1 MAAVADYLVEALG
14 LDTAVVPVAVP
25 SRFPSLRQ
33 QCRRAHPHIRFIHH
47 YPASDLTYSLW
58 TTTWQALNLIR
69 VDAEQLGLRIR
80 QLRKAHGW
88 TQEALAEK
96 AGIHPVYLA
105 GIEGGKRNPSF
116 KNLARIAAALEIA
129 LSKLFAED
137 DTAQ

>member
-1 MAAVADYLVEALG
+1 
-14 LDTAVVPVAVP
+14 
-25 SRFPSLRQ
+25 
-33 QCRRAHPHIRFIHH
+33 
-47 YPASDLTYSLW
+47 
-58 TTTWQALNLIR
+58 

-116 KNLARIAAALEIA
+116 KNLNRIAAASETT
-129 LSKLFAED
+129 LSRLFAEN